1 LCTLVSQIL
10 IDRVT
15 APIFAQGL
23 DGGES
28 GPACGICI
36 LNYLLVAIIFS
47 LAGAVTVAWCGKL
60 LPSQDK
66 ASKTAVVAGV
76 AACAAS
82 SIILFIPVLL
92 QQIHNNDRIFSLG
105 IGYTVGAFAIM
116 ATGGIIIEVIYLFIG
131 AFFALAGGNLYYRTR
146 GKKASRATPAR

>member
-1 LCTLVSQIL
+1 M
-10 IDRVT
+10 T

-60 LPSQDK
+60 LSNQDK
-66 ASKTAVVAGV
+66 AIKTAVVAGV
-76 AACAAS
+76 AACIAS

-92 QQIHNNDRIFSLG
+92 QQIHNNDQIFSLG
-105 IGYTVGAFAIM
+105 IGYTVGAFVIM
-116 ATGGIIIEVIYLFIG
+116 AIGGIIIEVIYLFIG
-131 AFFALAGGNLYYRTR
+131 AFFAFAGGNLYYLARL
-146 GKKASRATPAR
+146 KKNRD